1 MVVLFASSESFV
13 PTIMRS
19 RSAISRLRHT
29 IHVGDIMD
37 KEAFEYLTCMR
48 PNASKE
54 DVTKAVDLFGGRF
67 IHLTYAAS
75 ALISGEAGLA
85 VLSMTIFN
93 SIETRINDLPLKV
106 RKVLIVVVQN
116 IVQSPTKMITILYY
130 HGTVSEL
137 TKDDLRLIDMI
148 NILDIEPGKRVFL
161 GSRVVEIYFK
171 ENLSK
176 LVKEFI
182 K

>member
-1 MVVLFASSESFV
+1 M
-13 PTIMRS
+13 
-19 RSAISRLRHT
+19 
-29 IHVGDIMD
+29 
-37 KEAFEYLTCMR
+37 
-48 PNASKE
+48 
-54 DVTKAVDLFGGRF
+54 
-67 IHLTYAAS
+67 TYAAS
-75 ALISGEAGLA
+75 ALVSGEAGLA
-85 VLSMTIFN
+85 ILSTTIFN

-130 HGTVSEL
+130 NGTVSEL

-148 NILDIEPGKRVFL
+148 NILDVEPGKRLFL
-161 GSRVVEIYFK
+161 GSRVIDIYFK